1 MRIKVSRNTVL
12 LSWSIAALAGGGPG
26 ARADYLG
33 SVSTVS
39 ANSSVESA
47 ATEILGNGGGT
58 GAFHYKGGGN
68 AVDAAVAAAL
78 AACVVNPGNA
88 SLGGYGGHMVI
99 WKSGWDGD
107 PQLVTCID
115 FNSTAGSL
123 ASSNMF
129 AGNVDPTTGTW
140 TNSGSP
146 ANQIGWKA
154 VGVPGTLAG
163 LYMAQTNYGRK
174 AGGTNFFPF
183 AEILKPSLARVVTGE
198 ATGNSYYTTASVS
211 NLLMELYT
219 NSPGYTDTNGQP
231 NPNSLNNPCAAFYAG
246 DIALDIVAAMQ
257 TNGGLV
263 TYADMTNYRPRE
275 VAPYK
280 RHFNPPNGTPAWVYV
295 APLGASGVS
304 VLQQLAMLEALAWT
318 NGPAGTWDSLHYW
331 HSRAEAARLM
341 WKDHFQ
347 LLGDPWAGVTPP
359 DFLGN
364 GSTNFGDQLCAH
376 VTNGYPSSVPWDTN
390 EIRLTNSI
398 AGSITQAV
406 NNETNVPILVHWN
419 DARYGT
425 RNIATSDKW
434 GNCVALTLS
443 MGSGFGA
450 QVAVPS
456 RGLVFGQGMALFELR
471 PGWPNSIAPGKRM
484 VDNMSPAIVVPD
496 FPSSPTNGLVG
507 GRPPFAVGGVGG
519 STIENNMA
527 MELAKYLTDGPSIA
541 VSDPSLWLDN
551 FEANNIIYFR
561 PSYPSGVQSYLPTVG
576 LSAPG
581 SPPSAGEVSHVE
593 AWLAPIIV
601 SQPAS
606 TNISSGATVTF
617 DVTAT
622 GLPLFYQWYRY
633 GVALTDGGT
642 ISGAQTPRLTV
653 SSITNSASYYVLV
666 TNGAASVPSA
676 PAAVSVGGA
685 PAILT
690 QPSSL
695 TNVPGSQATFSVSA
709 MGTQP
714 LTYQWLKNGT
724 NGPGGT
730 PLANGANISG
740 ANSNVLLV
748 SPVGFPDAGTY
759 SVIVSNSAGSQSS
772 LGATLTVVGLPGYST
787 QYSLSPIWWAVPGD
801 VAHPYVTSN
810 GGANTPGERSMAY
823 NALSN
828 QLIVVHCP
836 PASTAYTVYV
846 VDAATG
852 ASLYTL
858 PTSGVVH
865 EGTSEVSGQ
874 NPIDLLAAAVA
885 DDGALYICNESPN
898 ASGGSTGDT
907 TKMFRLYRWANSG
920 PSTTPV
926 SVFQGDPSGQPVGV
940 NERWGDVMAA
950 RGSGTN
956 TELLLNSYSGH
967 YGAVLKPAGSS
978 MTQFTN
984 YWFSDSG
991 GSGSIGRS
999 VQFGSGNTAFE
1010 KRKGTNLFSSVYN
1023 TTSRTSAVLSSVSFS
1038 NTLGGVFVDAAQQLA
1053 VGVDFVGTANTQPDA
1068 LALYDITAPTS
1079 PAFIARYSFPIAQ
1092 VANANFIS
1100 QTVVAGWK
1108 VFSLDANNGLLAF
1121 YINPPSN
1128 SMVLNITASGANAAL
1143 SWGQPAAVL
1152 QGSPSL
1158 NPPAWADLT
1167 TTGQTNLVRPAAGNA
1182 QFYRLVLR
1190 R

>member
-1 MRIKVSRNTVL
+1 
-12 LSWSIAALAGGGPG
+12 
-26 ARADYLG
+26 
-33 SVSTVS
+33 
-39 ANSSVESA
+39 
-47 ATEILGNGGGT
+47 
-58 GAFHYKGGGN
+58 
-68 AVDAAVAAAL
+68 
-78 AACVVNPGNA
+78 
-88 SLGGYGGHMVI
+88 
-99 WKSGWDGD
+99 
-107 PQLVTCID
+107 
-115 FNSTAGSL
+115 
-123 ASSNMF
+123 
-129 AGNVDPTTGTW
+129 
-140 TNSGSP
+140 
-146 ANQIGWKA
+146 
-154 VGVPGTLAG
+154 
-163 LYMAQTNYGRK
+163 
-174 AGGTNFFPF
+174 
-183 AEILKPSLARVVTGE
+183 
-198 ATGNSYYTTASVS
+198 
-211 NLLMELYT
+211 
-219 NSPGYTDTNGQP
+219 
-231 NPNSLNNPCAAFYAG
+231 
-246 DIALDIVAAMQ
+246 
-257 TNGGLV
+257 
-263 TYADMTNYRPRE
+263 
-275 VAPYK
+275 
-280 RHFNPPNGTPAWVYV
+280 
-295 APLGASGVS
+295 
-304 VLQQLAMLEALAWT
+304 
-318 NGPAGTWDSLHYW
+318 
-331 HSRAEAARLM
+331 
-341 WKDHFQ
+341 
-347 LLGDPWAGVTPP
+347 
-359 DFLGN
+359 
-364 GSTNFGDQLCAH
+364 
-376 VTNGYPSSVPWDTN
+376 
-390 EIRLTNSI
+390 
-398 AGSITQAV
+398 
-406 NNETNVPILVHWN
+406 
-419 DARYGT
+419 
-425 RNIATSDKW
+425 
-434 GNCVALTLS
+434 
-443 MGSGFGA
+443 
-450 QVAVPS
+450 
-456 RGLVFGQGMALFELR
+456 
-471 PGWPNSIAPGKRM
+471 
-484 VDNMSPAIVVPD
+484 
-496 FPSSPTNGLVG
+496 
-507 GRPPFAVGGVGG
+507 
-519 STIENNMA
+519 
-527 MELAKYLTDGPSIA
+527 
-541 VSDPSLWLDN
+541 
-551 FEANNIIYFR
+551 
-561 PSYPSGVQSYLPTVG
+561 
-576 LSAPG
+576 
-581 SPPSAGEVSHVE
+581 
-593 AWLAPIIV
+593 
-601 SQPAS
+601 
-606 TNISSGATVTF
+606 
-617 DVTAT
+617 
-622 GLPLFYQWYRY
+622 
-633 GVALTDGGT
+633 
-642 ISGAQTPRLTV
+642 
-653 SSITNSASYYVLV
+653 
-666 TNGAASVPSA
+666 
-676 PAAVSVGGA
+676 
-685 PAILT
+685 
-690 QPSSL
+690 
-695 TNVPGSQATFSVSA
+695 

-740 ANSNVLLV
+740 ANSNVLSV

-759 SVIVSNSAGSQSS
+759 SVIVSNSVGSQMS

-810 GGANTPGERSMAY
+810 GGANTPGERSIAY

-920 PSTTPV
+920 PSTIPV
-926 SVFQGDPSGQPVGV
+926 SVFQGDPSGQPAGV
-940 NERWGDVMAA
+940 NERWGDVMAV

-967 YGAVLKPAGSS
+967 YGAVLKPAGGS

-1010 KRKGTNLFSSVYN
+1010 KRKATNLFSSAYS

-1167 TTGQTNLVRPAAGNA
+1167 TTGQTNLVRPAIGSA